1 MSEVA
6 LYAALVTYISEPLSQ
21 ILPCEALLL
30 SGCKPCFEDSDSTES
45 RVLCAL
51 LDLLS
56 SLSYLSA
63 WFVFIGFTWKEFENI
78 EIIYDI
84 LKL

>member
-1 MSEVA
+1 MLLCVYKSDLMSEVA

-21 ILPCEALLL
+21 ILPCEALLR
-30 SGCKPCFEDSDSTES
+30 SGCKLCFEDPDRTES

-56 SLSYLSA
+56 SSLSYLSVG
-63 WFVFIGFTWKEFENI
+63 FFLVGFT
-78 EIIYDI
+78 
-84 LKL
+84 

>member
-30 SGCKPCFEDSDSTES
+30 SGCKLCFEDPDNTES

-63 WFVFIGFTWKEFENI
+63 
-78 EIIYDI
+78 
-84 LKL
+84 